1 MKSLFLLYFVTLFT
15 ISCSSSSSDFRFY
28 EGYIYNESKKPISDL
43 EIFEKEQPNNKT
55 ITDKKGFFKINKLE
69 NSVSIFLIIKDNDR
83 LLDSIQIIRKSGGE
97 KLNYYFVEGRS
108 DTLFIKQN

>member
-69 NSVSIFLIIKDNDR
+69 NSISMFLMIKNNKN
-83 LLDSIQIIRKSGGE
+83 LIDSIQVIRRSGGE
-97 KLNYYFVEGRS
+97 SIMFPSIQTMG
-108 DTLFIKQN
+108 

>member
-55 ITDKKGFFKINKLE
+55 ITKITFCGKFEKITTALTFNCTAAYSALIFK
-69 NSVSIFLIIKDNDR
+69 
-83 LLDSIQIIRKSGGE
+83 
-97 KLNYYFVEGRS
+97 
-108 DTLFIKQN
+108 

>member
-15 ISCSSSSSDFRFY
+15 ISRSSSSSDFRFY

-69 NSVSIFLIIKDNDR
+69 NSISMFLMIKNNKN
-83 LLDSIQIIRKSGGE
+83 LIDSIQVIRRSGGE
-97 KLNYYFVEGRS
+97 RINYYFIEGRS
-108 DTLFIKQN
+108 DTLFIKQK